1 MLETVGHL
9 LHIARTVYGSDPLP
23 KEFQI
28 LDSALSV
35 AAGSDPAALARRF
48 GTTARR
54 LQLLSESGDPLS
66 DIFKTRLSDE
76 TPESVAKTRAILGQ
90 LLLGVLAER
99 AFEVIY
105 RAELGTDDL
114 QLEDQREGY
123 TETDYRVLNG
133 GGRPVF
139 RLNIKFHGTIF
150 QRAKALVGLEPD
162 DCFAL
167 ATYKI
172 NQAVLRERHEV
183 LPYVFAIVSVPGLT
197 AEAAAGVISGD
208 LLGLAALVHRSKMPR
223 KRAVEDAII
232 RHVTSAEADTSV
244 RAQVGMFVERIR
256 TAKWRLISATKADR
270 MLRELLFERVYAV
283 RVRAFNRNYRNA
295 EVDMHFSLE
304 QDLTPLPTFL
314 QLVKDRGLHGA
325 TAYLTAGRA

>member
-1 MLETVGHL
+1 MLESVEQL
-9 LHIARTVYGSDPLP
+9 LNIARRVYGDEMP
-23 KEFQI
+23 KDFRV
-28 LDSALSV
+28 LDAAARVARGVSPTELSKQTGTTKRRLEALSV
-35 AAGSDPAALARRF
+35 SHDAVFDV
-48 GTTARR
+48 
-54 LQLLSESGDPLS
+54 
-66 DIFKTRLSDE
+66 FKTRFEDSPPDL
-76 TPESVAKTRAILGQ
+76 VAKARAILGQ

-139 RLNIKFHGTIF
+139 RLNIKFHGTLF
-150 QRAKALVGLEPD
+150 QRARDMVGLDPE

-172 NQAVLRERHEV
+172 NQAVIREREEV

-197 AEAAAGVISGD
+197 AEAAASVIPDD
-208 LLGLAALVHRSKMPR
+208 LLALAAFVHGSKMPR

-232 RHVTSAEADTSV
+232 RYVAGPEVEPVV
-244 RAQVGMFVERIR
+244 RERVATFVERIR

-270 MLRELLFERVYAV
+270 MLRELLFDRVYAV

-295 EVDMHFSLE
+295 EVDMHFSLDN
-304 QDLTPLPTFL
+304 DLMPLPEFL

-325 TAYLTAGRA
+325 TSYLTAGRA